1 MRLTNIVNVTQV
13 YNALLVGFC
22 RSIIIKMPAAGRSNT
37 ELMIYSRDAG
47 QCVKI
52 AYPVSRGFRI
62 VPSGIAAYLMRR
74 RCFWECFCGP
84 AHEHPT
90 PVRFVTS
97 AIGHTQVI
105 CHFRDHRCRFSINLN
120 KTRHTALLESSYGDF
135 PTRGD
140 IPNIALLLN
149 AFRAINTRPPSGHA
163 EIVPYF
169 FNYLG
174 SHSSMHP
181 LPSGITQ
188 SLAPSFIHEAAGN
201 RRRSALIP
209 RPKNILLSRAR
220 QPIKHDTDAPP
231 HTHISVSRIEQEHM
245 HALAGGMGIS
255 RYDAMALVEECDGC
269 GKWFM
274 ASALRGHILKGCGER

>member
-1 MRLTNIVNVTQV
+1 MRLTNIFNVTQV
-13 YNALLVGFC
+13 YNALLVGFSV
-22 RSIIIKMPAAGRSNT
+22 SILITMLAAGRSNT

-74 RCFWECFCGP
+74 RCFWECFCGL

-97 AIGHTQVI
+97 AIGHTLVV

-120 KTRHTALLESSYGDF
+120 KIRHTALLESSYDDF

-140 IPNIALLLN
+140 IPNITLLLT
-149 AFRAINTRPPSGHA
+149 AFRAINTRLPSGPA
-163 EIVPYF
+163 EIAPYF

-181 LPSGITQ
+181 RPSVITQ
-188 SLAPSFIHEAAGN
+188 ILAPSFIREVAGN
-201 RRRSALIP
+201 RRRSGT
-209 RPKNILLSRAR
+209 
-220 QPIKHDTDAPP
+220 DT
-231 HTHISVSRIEQEHM
+231 TTFFSVMLKMYSTY
-245 HALAGGMGIS
+245 S
-255 RYDAMALVEECDGC
+255 KTKRYPT
-269 GKWFM
+269 
-274 ASALRGHILKGCGER
+274 